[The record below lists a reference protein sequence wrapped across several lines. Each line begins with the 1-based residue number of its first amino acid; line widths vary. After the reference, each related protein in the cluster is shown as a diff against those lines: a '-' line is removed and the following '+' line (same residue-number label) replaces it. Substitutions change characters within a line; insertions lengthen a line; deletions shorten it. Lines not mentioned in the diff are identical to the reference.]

1 MQQILIQI
9 HCHFIKLDVFII
21 ENNKKYIYYKFRIY
35 LFIKID
41 SH

>member
-21 ENNKKYIYYKFRIY
+21 ENNKNIYIINLEYIY
-35 LFIKID
+35 L
-41 SH
+41 